1 MRRYNAA
8 SCLVV
13 ASALCLA
20 GLALPATGCIWIA
33 VGAGGGAVAG
43 AAAADKDRDAGDVV
57 TDAALVARVKT
68 ALAADREVSA
78 LRVKVHA
85 HLGVITLRGYVRSKR
100 EMRRAVKVAHRVRG
114 VKKVQA
120 EMVID
125 PDLEVED
132 DG

>member
-1 MRRYNAA
+1 MRRIHAS

-13 ASALCLA
+13 AVAVGLA

-43 AAAADKDRDAGDVV
+43 AAAADEDRNAGDVV
-57 TDAALVARVKT
+57 SDAALVARVKT
-68 ALAADREVSA
+68 ALVADRQVSA

-85 HLGVITLRGYVRSKR
+85 HLGEITLRGYVRSKK
-100 EMRRAVKVAHRVRG
+100 EMRRAVKVAGRVRG
-114 VKKVQA
+114 VKKVKA
-120 EMVID
+120 EMIID
-125 PDLEVED
+125 PDLKAED